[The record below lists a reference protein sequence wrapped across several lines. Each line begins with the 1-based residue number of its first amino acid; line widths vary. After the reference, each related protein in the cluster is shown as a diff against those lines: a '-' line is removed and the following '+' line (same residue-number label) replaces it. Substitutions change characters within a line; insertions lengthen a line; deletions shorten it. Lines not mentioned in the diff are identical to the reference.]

1 MSVTDLLVIYDA
13 DDWLTRSTGR
23 LRDADE
29 HVGVT
34 GGVKGL
40 LKVLDQ
46 FVADKRVFARA
57 VIQTHGNDG
66 CIFFG
71 KEAGNKRINADDLKS
86 KFAGRKYETLFTYN
100 ARIYFNGCTVAAG
113 DVGWRFL
120 ETAGS
125 VFLGR
130 LGGTTFGH
138 TKLGRPMIPV
148 VAGMFGGVAGAVFWW
163 RSKGHVIHVNGDTR
177 YVYTVPGGSASSRW
191 SE

>member
-23 LRDADE
+23 MRDADE
-29 HVGVT
+29 SVGVT

-40 LKVLDQ
+40 MQVLDQ

-71 KEAGNKRINADDLKS
+71 NQAGNKQIDVNVLKT
-86 KFAGRKYETLFTYN
+86 FAGRKYDSLFGYN
-100 ARIYFNGCTVAAG
+100 ARIYFNGCTVANG
-113 DVGWRFL
+113 DKGWNFL

-125 VFLGR
+125 VFLR
-130 LGGTTFGH
+130 RMGGTTFGH
-138 TKLGRPMIPV
+138 TKLGRPLIPV
-148 VAGMFGGVAGAVFWW
+148 VAGMFGGVAGMVFWW
-163 RSKGHVIHVNGDTR
+163 KSKGHVIHVNGDTR
-177 YVYTVPGGSASSRW
+177 YVYTAPGGHGTSRW